1 MTTED
6 KKRTLISYRMTQA
19 KESLDEARYLLDG
32 DKSLRSVAN
41 RIYYSMFYAV
51 LAFDIRQRGDYK
63 EDIIIEKE
71 QISNLI
77 EKAALFIETV
87 EKYLIGGGWILTPP
101 KSGDAIHNSG

>member
-32 DKSLRSVAN
+32 DKSLRSIAN

-51 LAFDIRQRGDYK
+51 LALLVNEHIHRQN
-63 EDIIIEKE
+63 IQVCCHI
-71 QISNLI
+71 
-77 EKAALFIETV
+77 
-87 EKYLIGGGWILTPP
+87 LIGVT
-101 KSGDAIHNSG
+101 

>member
-19 KESLDEARYLLDG
+19 KESLDEARYLLEG

-51 LAFDIRQRGDYK
+51 LA
-63 EDIIIEKE
+63 
-71 QISNLI
+71 L
-77 EKAALFIETV
+77 LV
-87 EKYLIGGGWILTPP
+87 ELQLGTATI
-101 KSGDAIHNSG
+101 